1 VHDGLIALHICST
14 PRANAPLQQA
24 SFELVPVRFYV
35 VACSA
40 VVLSV
45 AALLFSLQEDSP
57 VIAAGAG
64 VIAGLGCY
72 VAARISRGDR

>member
-1 VHDGLIALHICST
+1 VQGGLIALHICST

-24 SFELVPVRFYV
+24 SFEHVPARFYV
-35 VACSA
+35 IACSA

-57 VIAAGAG
+57 AIAAGAG

-72 VAARISRGDR
+72 VAARISKGDR

>member
-1 VHDGLIALHICST
+1 MRRYSEHH
-14 PRANAPLQQA
+14 A
-24 SFELVPVRFYV
+24 SHMPVRFYL

-57 VIAAGAG
+57 AIAAAAG

-72 VAARISRGDR
+72 AAARISKGDR

>member
-1 VHDGLIALHICST
+1 M
-14 PRANAPLQQA
+14 
-24 SFELVPVRFYV
+24 PVRFYV

-57 VIAAGAG
+57 AIAAGAG

-72 VAARISRGDR
+72 AAARISKGDR

>member
-1 VHDGLIALHICST
+1 MPA
-14 PRANAPLQQA
+14 
-24 SFELVPVRFYV
+24 RFYV

-57 VIAAGAG
+57 AIAAGAG
-64 VIAGLGCY
+64 VIAALGCY
-72 VAARISRGDR
+72 AAARISKGER